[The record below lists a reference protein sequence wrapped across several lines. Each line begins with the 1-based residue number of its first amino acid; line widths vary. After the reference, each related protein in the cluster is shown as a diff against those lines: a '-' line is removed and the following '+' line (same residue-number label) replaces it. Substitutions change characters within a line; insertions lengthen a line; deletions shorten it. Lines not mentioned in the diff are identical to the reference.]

1 MNKLQNLISELE
13 KHHKKKL
20 DLSLGRTF
28 NLLKKL
34 GDPQDKIKN
43 IITVVGTNAKAS
55 MSYSLK
61 AILNQA
67 GLKCN
72 MYTSPHLQSYTER
85 FVFNDNEI
93 DEESLFKLLEDTE
106 KVLGNDNATVFE
118 ILTCA
123 FLKYAESF
131 KGNINIIE
139 AGLFHQFDSTNVF
152 KKNLITLIGVIHND
166 HFQWLENKSID
177 GVIYEKT
184 NKLLNS
190 NIFVNKQVTDEI
202 REKVKG
208 SLKKNTSNK
217 YFFGK
222 DFNISR
228 SDNNFIQYQDDL
240 GELVLPEPNI
250 LGDHQL
256 YNISTSIAASR
267 KIFNVKD
274 QDIKSG
280 IQNISLKGRL
290 QEIKSGKLKKIAG
303 NNRLVID
310 GGHNISSSY
319 VIASWIKNQNQ
330 KVNLIV
336 AMMKDKEHQK
346 FMKSFEGLVNS
357 VTVIDIPNQDGGISK
372 RELKEKISNLNF
384 TLKISDSIDSAI
396 RSNSK
401 DMNAITLV
409 CGSLYLI
416 GEVLNL
422 N

>member
-1 MNKLQNLISELE
+1 MKLQKLVSKLE

-34 GDPQDKIKN
+34 GNPQDKLRN
-43 IITVVGTNAKAS
+43 IVTVVGTNAKAS

-61 AILNQA
+61 SILNQA
-67 GLKCN
+67 GLRCN

-93 DEESLFKLLEDTE
+93 DEENLFELLVDIE
-106 KVLGNDNATVFE
+106 KVLGEDNATVFE
-118 ILTCA
+118 LLTCA
-123 FLKYAESF
+123 FLKYAENY
-131 KGNINIIE
+131 KDNVHIIE
-139 AGLFHQFDSTNVF
+139 AGLFHQYDSTNVF
-152 KKNLITLIGVIHND
+152 KDNLMTLLGVIHND
-166 HFQWLENKSID
+166 HFHWLDNKSID
-177 GVIYEKT
+177 GVIHEKT
-184 NKLLNS
+184 TKLLNS
-190 NIFVNKQVTDEI
+190 NIFINKQITEGR
-202 REKVKG
+202 REKIEA
-208 SLKKNTSNK
+208 SLDQNTSNK
-217 YFFGK
+217 YYFGK
-222 DFNISR
+222 NFNISK
-228 SDNNFIQYQDDL
+228 SENSFIQYQDEL
-240 GELVLPEPNI
+240 GELILSEPNI

-274 QDIKSG
+274 QDIKLG
-280 IQNISLKGRL
+280 IQNIDLKGRL
-290 QEIKSGKLKKIAG
+290 QEIKSGKLKHIAG

-319 VIASWIKNQNQ
+319 VIANWIKNQNQ

-336 AMMKDKEHQK
+336 AMMKDKEHEE

-357 VTVIDIPNQDGGISK
+357 VSLIDIPNQEGAISK
-372 RELKEKISNLNF
+372 EEFKKKIINLKF
-384 TLKISDSIDSAI
+384 TLNLSNNIQDAI
-396 RSNSK
+396 KSNAKSE
-401 DMNAITLV
+401 NSITLIV
-409 CGSLYLI
+409 GSLYLI